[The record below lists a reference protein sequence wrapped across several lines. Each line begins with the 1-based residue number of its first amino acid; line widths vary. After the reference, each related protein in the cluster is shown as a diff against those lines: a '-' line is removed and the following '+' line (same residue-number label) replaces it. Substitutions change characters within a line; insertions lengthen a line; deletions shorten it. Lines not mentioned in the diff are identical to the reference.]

1 MTYSFTGDPAAVVDA
16 DASSTDA
23 QPQLG
28 RVIRLL
34 KQSINRGRPWQEALL
49 EAMERWTLPSE
60 MSNGVRQ
67 QYLIRGEAFDWLLLA
82 RRLAA
87 EVDDLIP
94 AAERRSKLQ
103 TGHFIFEFA
112 PEEVRRLLGVT
123 KYRAYLNYWYG
134 VTVEQGLQLAIRSEV
149 RKERVSLGYSAKA
162 RVSDTVFSRIY
173 GHMRSELLTEFREEA
188 IDDDSLDSPDAEL
201 KAFTYWLFKLRLK
214 QSDPSRVASDTRK
227 ALEWLSVKLGTLPS
241 VAAEDLS
248 AYLAS
253 HRA

>member
-1 MTYSFTGDPAAVVDA
+1 MTASDTKGRASVVDT
-16 DASSTDA
+16 DEPSTGTA
-23 QPQLG
+23 HQRG
-28 RVIRLL
+28 RVIHLL

-49 EAMERWTLPSE
+49 EAMERWTLPTE
-60 MSNGVRQ
+60 VANGVRQ

-87 EVDDLIP
+87 EVGGLIP
-94 AAERRSKLQ
+94 AGERRSKLQ
-103 TGHFIFEFA
+103 TGHFIFEFP

-149 RKERVSLGYSAKA
+149 RKERVSLGLSPRA
-162 RVSDTVFSRIY
+162 RVSDTVFGRIY
-173 GHMRSELLTEFREEA
+173 GHSRSELLAEFRSEVFE
-188 IDDDSLDSPDAEL
+188 DDGLDSPDTEL
-201 KAFTYWLFKLRLK
+201 KAFTYWLFKLRLNK
-214 QSDPSRVASDTRK
+214 CDPSRVASDTRK
-227 ALEWLSVKLGTLPS
+227 ALQWLHGKLGTLPS
-241 VAAEDLS
+241 IAAEDLS